1 MTPTAIPIFLNG
13 NRLAISAGES
23 LGAVLARSDVDL
35 LALLMADQ
43 AQAVDGRGIAVN
55 PDQPLSAGAILRV
68 FPSARR
74 PDTTDA

>member
-1 MTPTAIPIFLNG
+1 VTPPTIPIFLNG
-13 NRLAISAGES
+13 NRLTIPAGES
-23 LGAVLARSDVDL
+23 LGAVLARADVDL

-43 AQAVDGRGIAVN
+43 AQAVDGRGIAVD

-68 FPSARR
+68 FRSARH